1 MLHPPLPEPMSLS
14 KARGLVT
21 YCVTTLLLAAAW
33 HARFA
38 HGLWIVE
45 AIAGVVGIAL
55 ALFAFGGSWRTALA
69 LSKRNA
75 AAGIGLGLF
84 LVIATQLSAR
94 LLLPYMPPVLAETRR
109 LYALMQGPFGAAHYA
124 PLVALVVVAEELVYR
139 GVVTTL
145 CEQRLRPMQTV
156 VCATALYAVPLV
168 ASGSWLLVA
177 IGVTLGACWTVARL
191 RSQSLLVTLLAHYL
205 WSCSTFVVFPLA

>member
-1 MLHPPLPEPMSLS
+1 MQHPPVFEPIPLS
-14 KARGLVT
+14 MPRGLVT
-21 YCVTTLLLAAAW
+21 YGLTTLLLAAAW

-38 HGLWIVE
+38 HGLWIIE
-45 AIAGVVGIAL
+45 AIAGIVGISL
-55 ALFAFGGSWRTALA
+55 ALFAFGASLRTALG

-75 AAGIGLGLF
+75 AAGFGLGLL
-84 LVIATQLSAR
+84 LVIATQISAR
-94 LLLPYMPPVLAETRR
+94 LLLPHLPEVLAETRR

-124 PLVALVVVAEELVYR
+124 PLIAVVVVAEELVYR

-156 VCATALYAVPLV
+156 VCATALYAVPLA

-177 IGVTLGACWTVARL
+177 IGVTLGACWTIARL
-191 RSQSLLVTLLAHYL
+191 RSQSLLLTLLAHFL